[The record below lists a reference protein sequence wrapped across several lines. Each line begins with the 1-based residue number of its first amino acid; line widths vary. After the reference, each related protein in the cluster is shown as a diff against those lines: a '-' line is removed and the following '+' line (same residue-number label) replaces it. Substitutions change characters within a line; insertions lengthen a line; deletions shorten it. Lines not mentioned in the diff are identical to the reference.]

1 MLKKHKFSA
10 GNPYVQPPWNHV
22 GRVFQAAARFC
33 RSPGF
38 GTGGGE
44 CAKSRWEENSFMMLT
59 IYMWWNVCIYIYYN
73 INHMPWYIYIY
84 LYIHILYTINHIPWY
99 IYIYVHIYNCIY
111 IYVNYT
117 IYIIYTMIYIY
128 IYTMIFLLLPIPDP
142 NTVWEDTAN
151 PPNQTPNTF

>member
-59 IYMWWNVCIYIYYN
+59 IYMWWNVCIYIFYN
-73 INHMPWYIYIY
+73 INHMPWYIFIY
-84 LYIHILYTINHIPWY
+84 THIIQYKSYTM
-99 IYIYVHIYNCIY
+99 IYIYVHIYIIVY